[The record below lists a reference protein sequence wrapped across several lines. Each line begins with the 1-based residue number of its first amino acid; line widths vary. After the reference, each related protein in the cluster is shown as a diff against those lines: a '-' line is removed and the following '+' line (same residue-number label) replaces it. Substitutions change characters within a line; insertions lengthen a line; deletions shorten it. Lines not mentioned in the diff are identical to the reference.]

1 MFVGANL
8 SGPNSH
14 LRFKSNRFLHLWMTS
29 PMKPRYLE
37 TSCLSLAQKKNQD
50 SGHISL
56 SIPGRRG
63 ASPLSLAWTKPSS
76 QVLQGSALQGCE
88 APLREVWP
96 WAIII
101 TSIVTKIFILIIRSV
116 QPQSQPQSAGQQPRQ
131 EEPATNQHYWT
142 FSGQRT
148 CWPG

>member
-1 MFVGANL
+1 MLIFRDQIRICALNQIAFCISEWQAQWSPGT
-8 SGPNSH
+8 
-14 LRFKSNRFLHLWMTS
+14 LRLLVCLWHKNR
-29 PMKPRYLE
+29 
-37 TSCLSLAQKKNQD
+37 KKNL